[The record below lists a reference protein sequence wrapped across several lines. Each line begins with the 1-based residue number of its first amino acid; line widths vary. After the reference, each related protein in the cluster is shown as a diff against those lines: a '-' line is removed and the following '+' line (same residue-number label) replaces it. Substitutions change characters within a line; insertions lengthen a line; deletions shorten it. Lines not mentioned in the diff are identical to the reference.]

1 MMTAPK
7 PFRVAKAKVIDPK
20 KCAAPSC
27 PDLAK
32 PTPIPDSEQA
42 WKWTLSLCDFHKRIL
57 QDDNKLRLAREKG
70 IKGSIDHAD
79 HQRI

>member
-7 PFRVAKAKVIDPK
+7 PFRVAKAKVIDPT
-20 KCAAPSC
+20 KCASPSC

-32 PTPIPDSEQA
+32 PTSIPDSEQT
-42 WKWTLSLCDFHKRIL
+42 WKWTLSLCNFHQRIL

-70 IKGSIDHAD
+70 IKG
-79 HQRI
+79 Q